1 MSLSVALNTARSSI
15 QATSTQIATSGKN
28 VAGAD
33 DPTYSRKIASKT
45 TTADGS
51 ARLVSIGRATDVA
64 LYTRMLGATSAT
76 TGATARLEGI
86 ERLAET
92 VGDPELETSPA
103 AKIGA
108 LSSALLEY
116 ANTPDDPLFGQNVV
130 TAASDLTRTMNA
142 AAETVLTVR
151 KDADADIAAS
161 VDRLNGLLGRFE
173 EMNQAVVA
181 GSGTGRDITQLM
193 DQRDALLSQIS
204 EEIGISVVNRGQNN
218 DLVLY
223 TDSGVTLFETRARV
237 VAFTPA
243 SILTAG
249 MTGNAVTIDGV
260 PVTGSNASMPLQ
272 SGRLVGLTEVRDEV
286 AMTYQRQLDE
296 MARGLVTAFAEAD
309 QTAGGAP
316 DLPGL
321 FTFPS
326 ATGVPGVVTANLSVV
341 LQVNPAVDPAQGGA
355 VARLRDGING
365 GVYTYNTGGGASFSV
380 RLRGLVDGLAGNQ
393 SFDAGTGLSPV
404 SSLQEFAA
412 GSVSWIEALRAGAT
426 RSADYETA
434 LLSRASEALSNATG
448 VNLDEEYAIQLQ
460 LEQSFGASSRLISV
474 IDDLF
479 KTLLG
484 IVR

>member
-33 DPTYSRKIASKT
+33 DPTYSRKIAAKS
-45 TTADGS
+45 TTADGG
-51 ARLVSIGRATDVA
+51 ARLISIGRATDVA

-76 TGATARLEGI
+76 TGSTARLEGI

-92 VGDPELETSPA
+92 IGDPELETSPA

-130 TAASDLTRTMNA
+130 TAATDLARTMNV

-151 KDADADIAAS
+151 KDADADIATS
-161 VDRLNGLLGRFE
+161 VERLNGLLGRFE

-181 GSGTGRDITQLM
+181 GTGTGRDITQLM

-204 EEIGISVVNRGQNN
+204 EEIGISVVNRGNN
-218 DLVLY
+218 DMVLY
-223 TDSGVTLFETRARV
+223 TDGGVTLFETRARAV
-237 VAFTPA
+237 SFTPT

-260 PVTGSNASMPLQ
+260 PVTGAGASMPLQ
-272 SGRLVGLTEVRDEV
+272 SGRLVGLTEVRDEIAV
-286 AMTYQRQLDE
+286 TYQRQLDE
-296 MARGLVTAFAEAD
+296 IARGVVTAFAESD

-326 ATGVPGVVTANLSVV
+326 AAGVPGGVTANLSAV

-365 GVYTYNTGGGASFSV
+365 GVYTYNTSGGASFSD
-380 RLRGLVDGLAGNQ
+380 RLRGLVDGMAGNQ
-393 SFDAGTGLSPV
+393 SFDASTGLSTV
-404 SSLQEFAA
+404 SSLKEFAA
-412 GSVSWIEALRAGAT
+412 GSVSWIEGLRAGAT

-460 LEQSFGASSRLISV
+460 LEQSFGASSKLISV
-474 IDDLF
+474 IDELF